1 MSSLKELIPNKKYR
15 LYVELGYDAVGK
27 RIRKTKVVEASGKRK
42 ATELLREFESEIKQN
57 LHLDDDNP
65 TFTEFAERWIKN
77 YAEIELQASS
87 MESYAHAMK
96 SLVSHFGKKRVKDIT
111 TFQIVQYFSKEKAQN
126 SNIEKKYNLAN
137 SLFKH
142 AVLWKI
148 IDERNNPMFGVKRPK
163 RMKIKAEENQFFDKN
178 EIPGLL
184 KALEKLLEYQY
195 LIAALALFG
204 GLRRGEVLALVPEVV
219 NWDTNII
226 RIKSSLQITKKHGLR
241 IKSTKTGGERDVT
254 YPKFLIDR
262 LKIYYD
268 YKLALKEEMGNLW
281 EGFKD
286 EKGKEVF
293 LFFSNEYGKPYRPDS
308 VTQFWDRFIK
318 REKLKKVS
326 FHGLRHSSAS
336 YLLSE
341 GVNMKV
347 IQKRL
352 GHKDISMTLNMYSHL
367 NEDDDKNAS
376 HAFDKLFSDQ
386 IDIEK

>member
-1 MSSLKELIPNKKYR
+1 MSSIKELIPNKKYR
-15 LYVELGYDAVGK
+15 LYVELGYDAAGK
-27 RIRKTKVVEASGKRK
+27 RIRKTKVVDASGKRK
-42 ATELLREFESEIKQN
+42 ATDLLKEFENEVKQS

-65 TFTEFAERWIKN
+65 TFIDFAERWTKN

-87 MESYAHAMK
+87 MENYNHAMK
-96 SLVSHFGKKRVKDIT
+96 SLVKHFGKRRLKEIS
-111 TFQIVQYFSKEKAQN
+111 TFQLVQYFSKEKAQN

-137 SLFKH
+137 SIFKY

-148 IDERNNPMFGVKRPK
+148 IDERNNPMFGVSRPK
-163 RMKIKAEENQFFDKN
+163 RKKLKAEENQFFDKN

-184 KALEKLLEYQY
+184 IALERLLEYQY

-219 NWDTNII
+219 NWETNII
-226 RIKSSLQITKKHGLR
+226 RIKSSLQLTKKHGLR
-241 IKSTKTGGERDVT
+241 IKTTKTGEERDVT

-262 LKIYYD
+262 LKIFYEQ
-268 YKLALKEEMGNLW
+268 KLILKEEMGNLW
-281 EGFKD
+281 KGFKD
-286 EKGKEVF
+286 EKGNEIFF
-293 LFFSNEYGKPYRPDS
+293 LFTNEYGKPYRPDS

-318 REKLKKVS
+318 REKLKQVS

-336 YLLSE
+336 FLLSE

-352 GHKDISMTLNMYSHL
+352 GHKDINMTLNMYSHL

-376 HAFDKLFSDQ
+376 YAFDKLFSNQNED
-386 IDIEK
+386 

>member
-1 MSSLKELIPNKKYR
+1 MSSIKELIPNKKYR
-15 LYVELGYDAVGK
+15 LYVELGYDAAGK
-27 RIRKTKVVEASGKRK
+27 RIRKTKVVDASGKRK
-42 ATELLREFESEIKQN
+42 ATDLLKEFENEVKQN

-65 TFTEFAERWIKN
+65 TFIDFAARWTKN

-87 MESYAHAMK
+87 MENYSHAMK
-96 SLVSHFGKKRVKDIT
+96 SLVKHFGKRRLKEIT
-111 TFQIVQYFSKEKAQN
+111 TFQLVQYFSKEKALN

-137 SLFKH
+137 SIFKH

-148 IDERNNPMFGVKRPK
+148 IDERNNPMFGVNRPK
-163 RMKIKAEENQFFDKN
+163 RKKLKAEENQFFDKN

-184 KALEKLLEYQY
+184 IALERLLEYQY

-219 NWDTNII
+219 NWETNII
-226 RIKSSLQITKKHGLR
+226 RIKSSLQLTKKHGLR
-241 IKSTKTGGERDVT
+241 IKTTKTGEERDVT

-262 LKIYYD
+262 LKTFYEQ
-268 YKLALKEEMGNLW
+268 KLFLKEEMGNLW
-281 EGFKD
+281 KGFKD
-286 EKGKEVF
+286 EKGKDIFF
-293 LFFSNEYGKPYRPDS
+293 LFANEYGKPYRPDS

-352 GHKDISMTLNMYSHL
+352 GHKDINMTLNMYSHL

-376 HAFDKLFSDQ
+376 YAFDKLFSDQ
-386 IDIEK
+386 NDDEK